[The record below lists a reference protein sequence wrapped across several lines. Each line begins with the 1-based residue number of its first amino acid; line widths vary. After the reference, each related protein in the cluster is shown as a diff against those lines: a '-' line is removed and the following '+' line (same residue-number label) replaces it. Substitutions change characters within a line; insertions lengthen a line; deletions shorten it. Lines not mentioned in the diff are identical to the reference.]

1 MLDNLYE
8 VITLVDT
15 LTNRMDV
22 MSFFDHYQKAF
33 SIFTIPD
40 ESNTFFQLRMKLRLL
55 RSHKKLYHF
64 TDTPSDTL

>member
-15 LTNRMDV
+15 LTSRMDV

-40 ESNTFFQLRMKLRLL
+40 ELI
-55 RSHKKLYHF
+55 HF
-64 TDTPSDTL
+64 SAKNEA